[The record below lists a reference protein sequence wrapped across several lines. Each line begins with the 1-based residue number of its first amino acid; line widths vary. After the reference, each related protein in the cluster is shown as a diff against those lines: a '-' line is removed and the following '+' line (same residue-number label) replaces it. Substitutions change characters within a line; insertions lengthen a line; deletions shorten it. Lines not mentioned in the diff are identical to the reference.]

1 MTENE
6 NILNDAEDQNIQD
19 STAKILKEDM
29 QDNEEQNVTELLK
42 QQVQE
47 EKDKFLRLF
56 AEFENYKRRTQK
68 ERSDLFR
75 TANRE
80 VLEAM
85 LPVCDDFERA
95 LEQIQKIDN
104 IDPAIVEGI
113 QLIQHKLYA
122 TLESKGLKKME
133 TLSGDDFNT
142 DFHEAITQIPAPS
155 EEMKGKIVDVIE
167 TGYTLNDKV
176 IRYAKVVV
184 GN

>member
-1 MTENE
+1 MIENE
-6 NILNDAEDQNIQD
+6 NILNEAEAQNIQD
-19 STAKILKEDM
+19 TSAQTLKEERQNDKE
-29 QDNEEQNVTELLK
+29 QDVTVLLK

-47 EKDKFLRLF
+47 EKDKFLRIF
-56 AEFENYKRRTQK
+56 AEFENYKKRTQK

-95 LEQIQKIDN
+95 LEQIRKINN
-104 IDPAIVEGI
+104 IDTAIVEGVA
-113 QLIQHKLYA
+113 LIHHKLYA

-133 TLSGDDFNT
+133 ILSGDDFNT

-155 EEMKGKIVDVIE
+155 E
-167 TGYTLNDKV
+167 
-176 IRYAKVVV
+176 
-184 GN
+184 